1 MTGGAN
7 YTGNFLPPGAGRR
20 RGAAAIGADSRFA
33 RKAAPG
39 DGGGFVV

>member
-7 YTGNFLPPGAGRR
+7 YTGNCLPPGTDRR
-20 RGAAAIGADSRFA
+20 RGAAAIRTDSRFA

-39 DGGGFVV
+39 DAGGFVV